1 MIRGATAGLAVLL
14 AAALPLR
21 AQDAPL
27 RGDETPAAVPDVL
40 PAPATPPVPVLKT
53 LPETLGDAVGMWG
66 MSLDGTNRRCEL
78 TLSADSGPDGR
89 VLRFPA
95 GCRRALPI
103 LSEAVGWLFA
113 EKGIRLVDRNVRPIL
128 TFTPR
133 PDQGSLGGTAE
144 RGGTYSLVPLQTLA
158 MLPPPLAIEGTAVD
172 GATSGSVPDVAL
184 SRDIPGS
191 QPVLGAGM
199 LAKPDTPARVD
210 ASAGLGQGRS
220 DRPAVG
226 TYALDRFAEKDVCR
240 IALDARPAGAKVE
253 REPVKE
259 LSPARLLPGCRDGGI
274 ATFDPVSWRY
284 ASGHLTLKARRGH
297 AINLVPTG
305 EGSWRRDPDTGTT
318 LLLRKVEP

>member
-1 MIRGATAGLAVLL
+1 MIRGSAAGLAILI
-14 AAALPLR
+14 AACLSLQ
-21 AQDAPL
+21 AQETPL
-27 RGDETPAAVPDVL
+27 RGDETPAAVPEV
-40 PAPATPPVPVLKT
+40 PPTQAAPPVSPLKT
-53 LPETLGDAVGMWG
+53 LPETLGDAVGMWD
-66 MSLDGTNRRCEL
+66 MSLDGSNRRCEL

-103 LSEAVGWLFA
+103 LSEAAGWLFA
-113 EKGIRLVDRNVRPIL
+113 EKGIRIVDRNVRPVI

-133 PDQGSLGGTAE
+133 ADQGSLGGQAE
-144 RGGTYSLVPLQTLA
+144 HGGTYSLVPLQTLA
-158 MLPPPLAIEGTAVD
+158 MLPPPPAVEPAAPD
-172 GATSGSVPDVAL
+172 GAVGSSLSDVAP

-199 LAKPDTPARVD
+199 LANREVTTRAE
-210 ASAGLGQGRS
+210 SQAGPRQDRS
-220 DRPAVG
+220 GRPAVG

-240 IALDARPAGAKVE
+240 IALESRPPAAKAE
-253 REPVKE
+253 REPIKE
-259 LSPARLLPGCRDGGI
+259 LSPARILPGCRDGGI

-318 LLLRKVEP
+318 LVLRKVEP

>member
-1 MIRGATAGLAVLL
+1 MMRGAIAGLAVLA

-21 AQDAPL
+21 AQEAPL
-27 RGDETPAAVPDVL
+27 RGDETPAAVPEV
-40 PAPATPPVPVLKT
+40 PPTQTPPPVPVLKT
-53 LPETLGDAVGMWG
+53 LPETLGDAVGMWD

-103 LSEAVGWLFA
+103 LSEAAGWLFA

-133 PDQGSLGGTAE
+133 ADQGSLGGTAE

-158 MLPPPLAIEGTAVD
+158 MLPPPPAVEP
-172 GATSGSVPDVAL
+172 GAAAPGLPDVAVPHE
-184 SRDIPGS
+184 IPGS

-199 LAKPDTPARVD
+199 LAKAEAQRPDRFG
-210 ASAGLGQGRS
+210 AGI
-220 DRPAVG
+220 
-226 TYALDRFAEKDVCR
+226 YALDRFAEKDVCR
-240 IALDARPAGAKVE
+240 IALEPRPPNARVE
-253 REPVKE
+253 REPVKD

-274 ATFDPVSWRY
+274 ATFDPVSWRW

-297 AINLVPTG
+297 AINFVPTG

-318 LLLRKVEP
+318 LVLRKVEP

>member
-1 MIRGATAGLAVLL
+1 MIRGATAGLAILMV
-14 AAALPLR
+14 AGLPLQ
-21 AQDAPL
+21 AQETPS
-27 RGDETPAAVPDVL
+27 RGDEPPAAVPEMPPTPASL
-40 PAPATPPVPVLKT
+40 PALKT
-53 LPETLGDAVGMWG
+53 LPETLGDAVGMWD
-66 MSLDGTNRRCEL
+66 MSLDGSNRRCEL

-103 LSEAVGWLFA
+103 LSEAAGWLFA
-113 EKGIRLVDRNVRPIL
+113 EKGIRLVDRNVRPVI

-133 PDQGSLGGTAE
+133 ADQGSLGGTAE

-158 MLPPPLAIEGTAVD
+158 MLPPPPAVD
-172 GATSGSVPDVAL
+172 GAVPGGIPDVAL

-191 QPVLGAGM
+191 QPVLGSGM
-199 LAKPDTPARVD
+199 LAKPDIAARAD
-210 ASAGLGQGRS
+210 ASAGLRQERS
-220 DRPAVG
+220 ERPAVG

-240 IALDARPAGAKVE
+240 IVLDSRPSTAKAE

-259 LSPARLLPGCRDGGI
+259 LSPAHLLPGCRDGGI

-318 LLLRKVEP
+318 LVLRKVAP